1 MELIEI
7 PIDKIKPNPHQARVE
22 FPEENLEEMAATIRR
37 KEIGLLQ
44 PISVRKKGEGYE
56 LIMGE
61 MRVRASKMAGL
72 KRIPAILKDV
82 DDNGVALQALIEN
95 TQRTDLKPM
104 AEARGLFEY
113 YRLAGNFETAD
124 VSKIK
129 SSLDVLR
136 NIGTR
141 GLKRKLNDFE
151 KKVKEIADSVGLSYR
166 QQSTLISHLK
176 LDSDEQERVN
186 ELEID
191 SYKLERIATIEGK
204 DARLA
209 MIEIAPEMGR
219 NEFSKTVTVL
229 NKAPDHLKREVVEPE
244 SKITPEIA
252 TKILAVENEKD
263 QKAIVSKVKREE
275 MSADRTE
282 RLVSTI
288 KKSTGT
294 VKKAILK
301 PKSRVTPEIAD
312 TILTLQDEREQKGV
326 IREVEEY
333 RLDEDETKSIV
344 GQIVTYREEISPPKE
359 EWERIIGELKKDREE
374 RAAYL
379 NSPEGKRRG
388 KIFLNWLSHGKL
400 MVYAQSAMCPICGAG
415 PENLVWK
422 CHDLTIEE
430 ADEKATEAYQ
440 NSMSKKSKS
449 ATAKHGIRPLADE
462 EV

>member
-1 MELIEI
+1 MELREI
-7 PIDKIKPNPHQARVE
+7 SIDKIKPNPYQARTE
-22 FPEENLEEMAATIRR
+22 FPEENLAEMAATIKRQ
-37 KEIGLLQ
+37 EIGLLQ

-209 MIEIAPEMGR
+209 MIEIAPELGR

-229 NKAPDHLKREVVEPE
+229 NKAPEHLKRRW
-244 SKITPEIA
+244 S
-252 TKILAVENEKD
+252 N
-263 QKAIVSKVKREE
+263 R
-275 MSADRTE
+275 
-282 RLVSTI
+282 
-288 KKSTGT
+288 
-294 VKKAILK
+294 
-301 PKSRVTPEIAD
+301 
-312 TILTLQDEREQKGV
+312 
-326 IREVEEY
+326 
-333 RLDEDETKSIV
+333 
-344 GQIVTYREEISPPKE
+344 GQR
-359 EWERIIGELKKDREE
+359 
-374 RAAYL
+374 
-379 NSPEGKRRG
+379 
-388 KIFLNWLSHGKL
+388 
-400 MVYAQSAMCPICGAG
+400 
-415 PENLVWK
+415 
-422 CHDLTIEE
+422 
-430 ADEKATEAYQ
+430 
-440 NSMSKKSKS
+440 
-449 ATAKHGIRPLADE
+449 
-462 EV
+462 